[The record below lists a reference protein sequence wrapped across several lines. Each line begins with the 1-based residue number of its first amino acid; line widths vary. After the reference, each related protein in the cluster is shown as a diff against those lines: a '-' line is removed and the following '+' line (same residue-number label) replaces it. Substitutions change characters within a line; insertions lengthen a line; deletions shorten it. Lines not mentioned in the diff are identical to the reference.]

1 MPKVRTLNERTIS
14 RQSETIE
21 KLKKQIRELEID
33 NKAKDD
39 IIATIDNLREELID
53 IIDELKGKS
62 KEYDSLLKEMV
73 DVKSILADYVF
84 KR

>member
-53 IIDELKGKS
+53 IIDELRGKS

-73 DVKSILADYVF
+73 AVKSILADYVF